1 MKEIVGNLVVTDL
14 QKYLQKPVLPLTPNN
29 ESIADQ
35 VNEFSKSIPYDF
47 NRVRRSV
54 IDAYEG
60 IFSFCEVSISII
72 YFILAAITAKNKDI
86 GKQRLVQ
93 FESEAGHESQIAII
107 NADSLAKHNEVIRE
121 NYF

>member
-14 QKYLQKPVLPLTPNN
+14 QKYLQKPVLPLTPNH

-54 IDAYEG
+54 IDAYDG
-60 IFSFCEVSISII
+60 IFSFCEVSI
-72 YFILAAITAKNKDI
+72 
-86 GKQRLVQ
+86 
-93 FESEAGHESQIAII
+93 
-107 NADSLAKHNEVIRE
+107 
-121 NYF
+121 